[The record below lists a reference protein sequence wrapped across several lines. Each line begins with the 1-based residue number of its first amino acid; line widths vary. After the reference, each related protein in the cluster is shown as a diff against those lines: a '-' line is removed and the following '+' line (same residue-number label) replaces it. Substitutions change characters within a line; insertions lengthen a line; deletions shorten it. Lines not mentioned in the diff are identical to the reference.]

1 MLIERKNKNTQK
13 YKEMNE
19 NQSELH
25 YIREHNLDSIKN
37 VLPNP
42 QGA

>member
-1 MLIERKNKNTQK
+1 MLIERKKKNTQK

-25 YIREHNLDSIKN
+25 NKGEHNPDSTIN